1 MVTTIF
7 DFFFLI
13 AVVIM
18 WFMIGYQFI
27 LTVAGQV
34 LYRKARRELAEMQ
47 QHQPAYP
54 RVTILV
60 PAHNEAVVIA
70 RTVHSLLA
78 LDYPEHLLDILVI
91 DDASTDATPAILDE
105 LASQNRRV
113 HVLHRLPPEGG
124 RGKSAALNAA
134 YKLTDSEFIAVY
146 DADNQPEAG
155 ALKLLIAHM
164 LRHPK
169 LGAALGMFRTGN
181 KNRNLLT
188 RCINIEGLS
197 FQWILQAG
205 RWQMLKVATLPGTNF
220 VIRHSVLDLLGG
232 WDEEALTED
241 SELSIRIYQA
251 GYQIAFVPYSITWEQ
266 EPENLHVWFKQRTRW
281 VRGNNYVISKLLHS
295 IMASRNRVL
304 AFEMLYT
311 LSLYYLFLVAII
323 ASDVIFVLGLC
334 GIKLVSIYGPF
345 TEVWMLAL
353 VLYALEIF
361 LALSYNSEDSPLNI
375 LISLFMYFTYSQ
387 AWLLVVF
394 RAFWADYIKREKRIW
409 DKTVRFEPVIEQRE
423 RSLK

>member
-1 MVTTIF
+1 MTTIF
-7 DFFFLI
+7 DCLFLI
-13 AVVIM
+13 AVIIM
-18 WFMIGYQFI
+18 WFMIGYQFV

-34 LYRKARRELAEMQ
+34 LYRKARHELRDIE
-47 QHQPAYP
+47 QHPPDYP

-70 RTVHSLLA
+70 RTVRSLLA
-78 LDYPEHLLDILVI
+78 LDYPEALLDILII

-105 LASQNRRV
+105 LAAEYRRV
-113 HVLHRLPPEGG
+113 RVLHRVPPEGG

-134 YKLTDSEFIAVY
+134 YKLTDSEIIAVY
-146 DADNQPEAG
+146 DADNQPDAN
-155 ALKLLIAHM
+155 ALKYLVAH
-164 LRHPK
+164 LVRHPH

-205 RWQMLKVATLPGTNF
+205 RWQLLKVATLPGTNF
-220 VIRHSVLDLLGG
+220 VIRRSLLEQLDG

-251 GYQIAFVPYSITWEQ
+251 GFQIAFVPYSITWEQ
-266 EPENLHVWFKQRTRW
+266 EPETLRVWLKQRTRW
-281 VRGNNYVISKLLHS
+281 VRGNNYVIGKLLHS
-295 IMASRNRVL
+295 IMASRSRVL

-311 LSLYYLFLVAII
+311 LSLYYLFLLAII
-323 ASDVIFVLGLC
+323 ASDVIFLFGLC

-345 TEVWMLAL
+345 TEVWIMAL
-353 VLYALEIF
+353 ILYGLEIF
-361 LALSYNSEDSPLNI
+361 LALSYNREDTPGN
-375 LISLFMYFTYSQ
+375 SLLSFFMYFTYSQ
-387 AWLLVVF
+387 AWLIVVF
-394 RAFWADYIKREKRIW
+394 RAFWADYVKREKRVW
-409 DKTVRFEPVIEQRE
+409 DKTVRFDTAMEPTKPT
-423 RSLK
+423 LK

>member
-1 MVTTIF
+1 MTTFF
-7 DFFFLI
+7 DILFLI

-27 LTVAGQV
+27 LTVAGQI
-34 LYRKARRELAEMQ
+34 LYRKARREKAEI
-47 QHQPAYP
+47 HDHPPAYE

-60 PAHNEAVVIA
+60 PAHNEAVVIT
-70 RTVHSLLA
+70 RTVESLLA
-78 LDYPEHLLDILVI
+78 LDYPEELLDILVI
-91 DDASTDATPAILDE
+91 DDASTDNTPAILDE
-105 LASQNRRV
+105 LAAKHKQV
-113 HVLHRLPPEGG
+113 KVLHRVPPEGG

-146 DADNQPEAG
+146 DADNQPEPD
-155 ALKLLIAHM
+155 ALRLLVAQL

-181 KNRNLLT
+181 RNRNLLT

-205 RWQMLKVATLPGTNF
+205 RWQLLKVATLPGTNF
-220 VIRHSVLDLLGG
+220 IIRRSVLDQLGG

-251 GYQIAFVPYSITWEQ
+251 GYQIAFVPNSITWEQ
-266 EPENLHVWFKQRTRW
+266 EPENLRVWLKQRTRW
-281 VRGNNYVISKLLHS
+281 VRGNNYVIGKLLHT
-295 IMASRNRVL
+295 ILASRNRVL

-311 LSLYYLFLVAII
+311 LSLYYMFLIAIM
-323 ASDVIFVLGLC
+323 ASDLIFILGLC

-345 TEVWMLAL
+345 TEVWILAL
-353 VLYALEIF
+353 VLYMLEIM
-361 LALSYNSEDSPLNI
+361 LSLTYNREDTPSNI
-375 LISLFMYFTYSQ
+375 LLSLFMYFTYSQ
-387 AWLLVVF
+387 AWLVVVF
-394 RAFWADYIKREKRIW
+394 RAFWADYIKREKRVW
-409 DKTVRFEPVIEQRE
+409 DKTVRFETKME
-423 RSLK
+423 RKEPAVK

>member
-13 AVVIM
+13 AVIIM

-34 LYRKARRELAEMQ
+34 LYRKARHELRDIQ
-47 QHQPAYP
+47 QFPPKYP

-60 PAHNEAVVIA
+60 PAHNEAVVVA
-70 RTVHSLLA
+70 RTVRSLLA

-105 LASQNRRV
+105 LAAENRRV
-113 HVLHRLPPEGG
+113 RVLHRVPPEGG

-134 YKLTDSEFIAVY
+134 YKLTDSEYIAVY
-146 DADNQPEAG
+146 DADNQPEAN

-164 LRHPK
+164 VRHPK

-205 RWQMLKVATLPGTNF
+205 RWQLLKVATLPGTNF
-220 VIRHSVLDLLGG
+220 VIRRSLLELLDG

-251 GYQIAFVPYSITWEQ
+251 GFQIAFVPYSITWEQ
-266 EPENLHVWFKQRTRW
+266 EPETVRVWLKQRTRW
-281 VRGNNYVISKLLHS
+281 VRGNNYVIGKLLHS
-295 IMASRNRVL
+295 IMASRSRVL

-311 LSLYYLFLVAII
+311 LALYYLFLLAII
-323 ASDVIFVLGLC
+323 ASDVIFILGLC
-334 GIKLVSIYGPF
+334 GIKLVSIFGPF
-345 TEVWMLAL
+345 TEVWIAAL
-353 VLYALEIF
+353 VLYILEIF
-361 LALSYNSEDSPLNI
+361 LALSYNREDTPGNI
-375 LISLFMYFTYSQ
+375 LLSIVMYFTYSQ
-387 AWLLVVF
+387 AWLVVVF
-394 RAFWADYIKREKRIW
+394 RAFWSDYIKRDKRVW
-409 DKTVRFEPVIEQRE
+409 DKTVRFDTVMEPTEPT
-423 RSLK
+423 LK

>member
-1 MVTTIF
+1 MLTTIF
-7 DFFFLI
+7 DFLFLI
-13 AVVIM
+13 AVIIM

-34 LYRKARRELAEMQ
+34 LYRKARHELQDIQ
-47 QHQPAYP
+47 QHPPNYP

-60 PAHNEAVVIA
+60 PAHNEAIVIA
-70 RTVHSLLA
+70 RTVRSLLA
-78 LDYPEHLLDILVI
+78 LDYPPELLDILVI

-105 LASQNRRV
+105 LAAENRRV
-113 HVLHRLPPEGG
+113 RVLHRVPPEGG

-134 YKLTDSEFIAVY
+134 YKLTDSEYIAVY
-146 DADNQPEAG
+146 DADNQPEAN
-155 ALKLLIAHM
+155 ALKLLMAHM
-164 LRHPK
+164 VRHPK

-205 RWQMLKVATLPGTNF
+205 RWQLLKVATLPGTNF
-220 VIRHSVLDLLGG
+220 VMRRSLLEQLDG

-251 GYQIAFVPYSITWEQ
+251 GFQIAFVPYSVTWEQ
-266 EPENLHVWFKQRTRW
+266 EPENLRVWLKQRTRW
-281 VRGNNYVISKLLHS
+281 VRGNNYVIGKLLHS
-295 IMASRNRVL
+295 IMKSRSRVL

-311 LSLYYLFLVAII
+311 LSLYYLFLIAII
-323 ASDVIFVLGLC
+323 ASDAIFILGLC

-345 TEVWMLAL
+345 TEVWIAAL
-353 VLYALEIF
+353 VLYLLEIF
-361 LALSYNSEDSPLNI
+361 LALSYNREDTPSNSLLS
-375 LISLFMYFTYSQ
+375 LIMYFTYSQ
-387 AWLLVVF
+387 AWLIVVF
-394 RAFWADYIKREKRIW
+394 RAFWADYIKREKRVW
-409 DKTVRFEPVIEQRE
+409 DKTVRFDTAMEPTEPT
-423 RSLK
+423 LK

>member
-7 DFFFLI
+7 DVFFLI

-34 LYRKARRELAEMQ
+34 LFRKSHRELLDIQ
-47 QHQPAYP
+47 QHPPDYP

-60 PAHNEAVVIA
+60 PAHNEAMVIE
-70 RTVHSLLA
+70 RTVRSLLA
-78 LDYPEHLLDILVI
+78 LEYPEQMLDILLI
-91 DDASTDATPAILDE
+91 DDASTDATPALLDE
-105 LASQNRRV
+105 LAAKYQRV
-113 HVLHRLPPEGG
+113 RVLHRIPPEGG

-134 YKLTDSEFIAVY
+134 YKLTDSEYIAVY
-146 DADNQPEAG
+146 DADNQPEAC
-155 ALKLLIAHM
+155 ALKLLIAH
-164 LRHPK
+164 LVRHQN

-205 RWQMLKVATLPGTNF
+205 RWQLLKVATLPGTNF
-220 VIRHSVLDLLGG
+220 VIRRSLLELLDG

-266 EPENLHVWFKQRTRW
+266 EPETIRVWLKQRTRW
-281 VRGNNYVISKLLHS
+281 VRGNNYVISKLLRS

-304 AFEMLYT
+304 AFEMLYS
-311 LSLYYLFLVAII
+311 LALYYIFLLAII
-323 ASDVIFVLGLC
+323 TSDIIFLLGLC
-334 GIKLVSIYGPF
+334 GIKLVSIFGPF
-345 TEVWMLAL
+345 TQVWLAAL

-361 LALSYNSEDSPLNI
+361 LALSYNDEDTPSN
-375 LISLFMYFTYSQ
+375 SLLSIVMYFTYSQ
-387 AWLLVVF
+387 AWLVVVF
-394 RAFWADYIKREKRIW
+394 RAFWADYIKREKRVW
-409 DKTVRFEPVIEQRE
+409 DKTVRFDTAIEPRKPIE
-423 RSLK
+423 K